1 MQTKQTIFLIHGAGS
16 IGVEWKNFEIG
27 FKKQGFDVIRAKLR
41 NHQVGSIH
49 SNIGNLSLNDYLSD
63 LEKQIDELDHR
74 PIIIGHSMGGLLALK
89 LCERNKS
96 KLGILIT
103 PAAPAG
109 INAISLSVIRIF
121 ISNIFRWKFWG
132 KPVPPNYKSARY
144 GVLHD
149 LSEAKAIEVFNA
161 FNCAESGRALC
172 EIGFPFFYKNCPSK
186 IDFNKYS
193 CKTLIIGC
201 GRDRITPISIAR
213 KLSVALG
220 DTADYH
226 EFSKFSHYI
235 MENEEFDAV
244 FEVCINWLNEQNE
257 AS

>member
-27 FKKQGFDVIRAKLR
+27 FKKQGFHVIRAKLR
-41 NHQVGSIH
+41 HHQVGSIH
-49 SNIGNLSLNDYLSD
+49 SNIGNLSLDDYLSD

-74 PIIIGHSMGGLLALK
+74 PIILGHSMGGLLALK

-121 ISNIFRWKFWG
+121 ISNIFRWKFWRR
-132 KPVPPNYKSARY
+132 PVPPNYKSARY

-149 LSEAKAIEVFNA
+149 LSEARAIELFNTL
-161 FNCAESGRALC
+161 NCAESGRALC
-172 EIGFPFFYKNCPSK
+172 EIGFPFLYKNCPSK
-186 IDFNKYS
+186 IDFNQYN

-220 DTADYH
+220 DAADYH
-226 EFSKFSHYI
+226 EFSKFSHYV
-235 MENEEFDAV
+235 MENEEFHAV
-244 FEVCINWLNEQNE
+244 FSVCINWLNEQNE
-257 AS
+257 PS

>member
-1 MQTKQTIFLIHGAGS
+1 MNTKQTIFLIQGAGS

-27 FKKQGFDVIRAKLR
+27 FRKRGFNVLRAKLR
-41 NHQVGSIH
+41 HHHLGSINT
-49 SNIGNLSLNDYLSD
+49 NIGNLSLNDFLSD
-63 LEKQIDELDHR
+63 LEKQIDELDHL
-74 PIIIGHSMGGLLALK
+74 PIVIGHSMGGLLALK

-109 INAISLSVIRIF
+109 INAISLSVLRIF
-121 ISNIFRWKFWG
+121 ISNIFRWKFWK

-149 LSEAKAIEVFNA
+149 LSEAQAIEVFKTLSS
-161 FNCAESGRALC
+161 AESGRALC
-172 EIGFPFFYKNCPSK
+172 EIGFPYLYKNCPSK
-186 IDFNKYS
+186 VNFNQYS

-213 KLSVALG
+213 KLSIALG
-220 DTADYH
+220 DAADYH
-226 EFSKFSHYI
+226 EFSEFSHFI
-235 MENEEFDAV
+235 MENKEFQST
-244 FEVCINWLNEQNE
+244 FEVCINWLTEQNKLN
-257 AS
+257 

>member
-16 IGVEWKNFEIG
+16 IGIEWKNFEIG
-27 FKKQGFDVIRAKLR
+27 FKRQGFDVIRAKLR

-63 LEKQIDELDHR
+63 LEKQIDELDHL
-74 PIIIGHSMGGLLALK
+74 PIVIGHSMGGLLALK

-121 ISNIFRWKFWG
+121 ISNIFRWKFWA

-149 LSEAKAIEVFNA
+149 LSEAKAIEVFNTV
-161 FNCAESGRALC
+161 NCAESGRALC
-172 EIGFPFFYKNCPSK
+172 EIGFPFLYKNCPSK
-186 IDFNKYS
+186 IDFNQYS

-220 DTADYH
+220 DSADYH

-235 MENEEFDAV
+235 MENEEFDAI
-244 FEVCINWLNEQNE
+244 FEFCTNWLNEQNE
-257 AS
+257 TS